1 MKLSQETLNNIS
13 RTLMNTIGMDY
24 EEFEKLGIEEQQK
37 LINQYQK
44 RKGRKPGKLIDVMI
58 GYGEHSTFIKAKIGE
73 RVMIGYGDV
82 IEAGLTPEES
92 EKRINDSFYGDN
104 SDTPVKRLIRKITRR
119 KP

>member
-44 RKGRKPGKLIDVMI
+44 RKRRKPGKLIDVMI

-82 IEAGLTPEES
+82 VEAGLTPEES